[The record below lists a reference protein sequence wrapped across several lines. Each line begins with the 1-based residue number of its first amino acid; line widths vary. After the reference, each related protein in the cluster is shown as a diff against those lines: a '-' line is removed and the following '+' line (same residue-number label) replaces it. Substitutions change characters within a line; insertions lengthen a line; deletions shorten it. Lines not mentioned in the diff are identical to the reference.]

1 MMHSQM
7 IVLAVL
13 LACCVRAWSP
23 SVLSTV
29 KPWSSRWAGTLSAFV
44 IPPLFLLMTAV
55 AVVSMGPVCQLRWE
69 GWLSFGLAVSFVVG
83 SWLCWGYLMW
93 LLLGVSRGMRHYPL
107 RQIRTPSR
115 TVPGRIMDTA
125 SIFSAQVGF
134 WTSELVVS
142 RGVVDTL
149 DAEQLEAVLA
159 HEAGH
164 AHYRDTFW
172 FFWLGGLR
180 RLTCWLPHTDELW
193 EDLLLLREMRADRWA
208 ARTVDRLV
216 LAESLISFLSAPV
229 GMDESICAGFSLA
242 TPRSRLAQRIDA
254 LLVDDSCEP
263 LAEQFLEKY
272 WLAIA
277 LALTP
282 LLTIPFHR

>member
-55 AVVSMGPVCQLRWE
+55 SVVTMGPVCQLRWE
-69 GWLSFGLAVSFVVG
+69 GWLSFSLAAGFVVG
-83 SWLCWGYLMW
+83 AWICWGYLIW
-93 LLLGVSRGMRHYPL
+93 LLRRVSRSMDRYPL
-107 RQIRTPSR
+107 SQIRTPSR
-115 TVPGRIMDTA
+115 VTLGRIIDMDA
-125 SIFSAQVGF
+125 IFSAQVGF
-134 WTSELVVS
+134 WSSDLVVS
-142 RGVVDTL
+142 RGVVDAL
-149 DAEQLEAVLA
+149 NKQQLEAVLA

-193 EDLLLLREMRADRWA
+193 EELLLLREMRADRWA

-216 LAESLISFLSAPV
+216 LAESLISFLSAPAS
-229 GMDESICAGFSLA
+229 MDESICAGFSLA
-242 TPRSRLAQRIDA
+242 TPCSRLAQRIDA
-254 LLVDDSCEP
+254 LLVEDTHEP
-263 LAEQFLEKY
+263 LTDPFWEKY

-282 LLTIPFHR
+282 LLTIPFHH